1 MTIESGRDAA
11 MTVALVLLA
20 LQGVIGAFDTF
31 YFHEWRARLP
41 ALGAQ
46 SAPELTLHAWRSF
59 LYAVIFGTL
68 PWLAWHGAWVI
79 ALIVVLIAEIVFTM
93 WDFVVEIAVRKPLG
107 DVYGGE
113 RITHAIMGIIYGA
126 MLAFLIPVLYGW
138 WLQPTALVA
147 RPRAELS
154 LLDWALLVMALG
166 VFLSGARD
174 LYAALGLPGG
184 GWPWRPPAPSSMQ
197 AKS

>member
-1 MTIESGRDAA
+1 MT
-11 MTVALVLLA
+11 TVLWLLV

-41 ALGAQ
+41 AGGAQ
-46 SAPELTLHAWRSF
+46 TAPELRLHAWRSF

-68 PWLAWHGAWVI
+68 PWLAWHGAW
-79 ALIVVLIAEIVFTM
+79 AIVLAGVLLAEIVFTM

-113 RITHAIMGIIYGA
+113 RITHAAMGIVYGA
-126 MLAFLIPVLYGW
+126 MLAYFIPILLDW
-138 WLQPTALVA
+138 WSRPTALA
-147 RPRAELS
+147 ATPLGELS
-154 LLDWALLVMALG
+154 PLGWALLVMALG

-174 LYAALGLPGG
+174 LYAALGLPYGW
-184 GWPWRPPAPSSMQ
+184 WPWRVSQ
-197 AKS
+197 AEGRT

>member
-1 MTIESGRDAA
+1 MT
-11 MTVALVLLA
+11 TVLWLLA

-41 ALGAQ
+41 AGGRQ
-46 SAPELTLHAWRSF
+46 TAPELKLHAWRSF

-79 ALIVVLIAEIVFTM
+79 VLVAVLLAEIVFTM

-113 RITHAIMGIIYGA
+113 RITHAAMGIIYGA
-126 MLAFLIPVLYGW
+126 MLAFLIPVMLEW
-138 WLQPTALVA
+138 WSRPTALVVTPLGA
-147 RPRAELS
+147 LS
-154 LLDWALLVMALG
+154 PLAWGLLVMALG
-166 VFLSGARD
+166 VLLSGARD
-174 LYAALGLPGG
+174 LYAALGLPYGW
-184 GWPWRPPAPSSMQ
+184 WPWEASVD
-197 AKS
+197 